1 MSIIEIGKKRRKG
14 RSVQELIG
22 IKRFTDYGL
31 LTNKGEIIFFQVSPT
46 NISVLSKQSI
56 EFKIEKLKLLLSA
69 IPDIEITCTDSAE
82 SFDNNKA
89 YLHKRYD
96 EEQNPKVK
104 QLLSKDIAFLD
115 DIQLEM
121 STARSFVFSVKYK
134 SKNPEQ
140 VFQTANEVEKAI
152 SGEDFDIKRMSK
164 ADIKRYLGLYFG
176 TSMNGEQMPD
186 VDGVQYIN
194 ANEGQ
199 EA

>member
-1 MSIIEIGKKRRKG
+1 MSVLEIRKKRRKG
-14 RSVQELIG
+14 HSVQELMG

-31 LTNKGEIIFFQVSPT
+31 LTNKGEILFFQVAPT

-56 EFKIEKLKLLLSA
+56 EYKVNKLKLLLSA

-121 STARSFVFSVKYK
+121 STARSFVFSVKCK
-134 SKNPEQ
+134 LKNPEQ
-140 VFQTANEVEKAI
+140 VFQTANEVEKTI
-152 SGEDFDIKRMSK
+152 SGEDFDIKRMNK

-176 TSMNGEQMPD
+176 TSMNGELMPD
-186 VDGVQYIN
+186 VDGMQFSG
-194 ANEGQ
+194 NE
-199 EA
+199 

>member
-96 EEQNPKVK
+96 EEQNT
-104 QLLSKDIAFLD
+104 QGI
-115 DIQLEM
+115 
-121 STARSFVFSVKYK
+121 
-134 SKNPEQ
+134 
-140 VFQTANEVEKAI
+140 
-152 SGEDFDIKRMSK
+152 
-164 ADIKRYLGLYFG
+164 
-176 TSMNGEQMPD
+176 
-186 VDGVQYIN
+186 
-194 ANEGQ
+194 
-199 EA
+199 